1 MEKVVS
7 PKSFHLLQ
15 GIREEG
21 EIVEDEEVMEDKIYQ
36 APLNE
41 DEQIHE
47 REDIAGNK
55 EWDIMRYIK
64 EKGRGQSM
72 IANTRGLVNAMIN
85 NQSKKLSSRRN
96 R

>member
-1 MEKVVS
+1 MLEKVVS
-7 PKSFHLLQ
+7 PNSFHLLQ

-41 DEQIHE
+41 EEQIHE

-64 EKGRGQSM
+64 EKEE
-72 IANTRGLVNAMIN
+72 V
-85 NQSKKLSSRRN
+85 SR
-96 R
+96 